1 MGRKRAG
8 ERPPSAEERRLFE
21 FAMREASPLS
31 GRPAAGDDSESP
43 AASAAQPEPPPPTT
57 KPRAAPPPA
66 AKSRPVEP
74 PPRPIPA
81 SSMTAGLDK
90 RTAQRLKRGKMP
102 PEAKLDLHG
111 HTAAEARRALDR
123 FLADA
128 AGRSL
133 RCVLVVTGTA
143 AGRARD
149 EGVMPNRSAGIL
161 RASLPGWLDQPENRA
176 RVIAHCPAQLRDG
189 GAGARYVLLRRR
201 RR

>member
-8 ERPPSAEERRLFE
+8 DRQPSAEERRLFE
-21 FAMREASPLS
+21 YAMRDASPMTE
-31 GRPAAGDDSESP
+31 RPGAETPSHAPAPPDAEDST
-43 AASAAQPEPPPPTT
+43 QPPPP
-57 KPRAAPPPA
+57 RPA
-66 AKSRPVEP
+66 EP
-74 PPRPIPA
+74 PPRPPRAVAA

-111 HTAAEARRALDR
+111 HSAAEARRALDR
-123 FLADA
+123 FLNES
-128 AGRSL
+128 AGRSF

-161 RASLPGWLDQPENRA
+161 RASLPAWLDDHDNRA
-176 RVIAHCPAQLRDG
+176 RVIAHCPAQPRHG

>member
-1 MGRKRAG
+1 
-8 ERPPSAEERRLFE
+8 
-21 FAMREASPLS
+21 
-31 GRPAAGDDSESP
+31 
-43 AASAAQPEPPPPTT
+43 
-57 KPRAAPPPA
+57 
-66 AKSRPVEP
+66 
-74 PPRPIPA
+74 
-81 SSMTAGLDK
+81 MTAGLDK

-111 HTAAEARRALDR
+111 HTAAEARRALER
-123 FLADA
+123 FLDA
-128 AGRSL
+128 SARRSL

-161 RASLPGWLDQPENRA
+161 RASLPAWLDGPDNRA
-176 RVIAHCPAQLRDG
+176 RVIAHCPAQPRHG